1 MPNRYWMPTTLWSS
15 VYLKY
20 LPRPGSSL
28 PRSLGSSGSGLPI
41 ISRPRSLNT
50 PRPASQPM
58 VPNA

>member
-1 MPNRYWMPTTLWSS
+1 MPYRYWMPTTLWSS

-28 PRSLGSSGSGLPI
+28 PSSLGSSGSGRPS

-50 PRPASQPM
+50 PRPATQPIT
-58 VPNA
+58 AKA